1 MIYKNTFI
9 ILKRGFHF
17 MLKETTKMIQEQK
30 LDLKTALIPKKVEPD
45 SYRFINLGLFLL
57 VAISNSIPL
66 QAFTG
71 VSFIISDIYKE
82 SILIVNIN
90 WISYFLLYMVMI
102 LPTNYIIDKKGLK
115 TATLISNWNYNSG

>member
-9 ILKRGFHF
+9 ILKRGFYF
-17 MLKETTKMIQEQK
+17 MFKETTKMIQEQK